1 MSLTRTFCDER
12 VRAAALAA
20 DQSSLDNVRERE
32 LRSAAAWQAMS
43 DRIRK
48 LEATRS
54 AKERAQLEA
63 RENLEVAQSDQA
75 TRETRTSAN

>member
-12 VRAAALAA
+12 VRAATIAA

-54 AKERAQLEA
+54 ARERAQLEA
-63 RENLEVAQSDQA
+63 RETAQSEEDSQEA
-75 TRETRTSAN
+75 RIAEN

>member
-12 VRAAALAA
+12 VRAATIAA

-54 AKERAQLEA
+54 ARERAQLEA
-63 RENLEVAQSDQA
+63 RETAQSEEDPQEA
-75 TRETRTSAN
+75 RIAEN